1 MPPITLLP
9 LNGRDI
15 HFVLSTPWGESQR
28 EGPIRRLGG
37 RQSGGNSMLIPP
49 YVLIIRRSEG
59 QKARGQAI
67 MANGSEIPKYKGK
80 SGILQ
85 MTNPMN
91 FCLLFV

>member
-15 HFVLSTPWGESQR
+15 HFVLSTRWGESQR

-67 MANGSEIPKYKGK
+67 MAAAPRYRNIKGN
-80 SGILQ
+80 LV
-85 MTNPMN
+85 
-91 FCLLFV
+91 FYR